1 MKKIVSAILVT
12 FILITSLGYG
22 CGGARGLTIGEQQ
35 LVESSNTFG
44 FELFKEVVGQEG
56 DKNVFILPLSVSMA
70 LGMTLNGA
78 DGDTY
83 EAMKQ
88 TLELAGL
95 TEEEINKSYESL
107 IELLRGLDPDVVFQ
121 IANSI
126 WYRQGFAARQSFLDV
141 CQQYFDAEVTG
152 LDFNDPG
159 AADTINAWV
168 DESTNGKIEEI
179 VDSPID
185 SATVMFLINAIYFK
199 GTWKYEFDE
208 QDTQSAPFYL
218 VDDSEIQCEMMQQEA
233 TLDYYENA
241 DFQAVDLPYGNG
253 KYSMTVILPA
263 EDKDIDSLIAELN
276 DSNWNEWM
284 GKLAEE
290 DVALYL
296 PKFTL
301 EYEIKLNDVLKAMGM
316 GIAFEDGQPDFTR
329 MCDPDL
335 VPEGQLFIDKVKHK
349 TYVEVNEEGTA
360 AAAVTS
366 VEMALESAGPSI
378 TTMRVDRPFIF
389 VIRESH
395 CGSILFAGKIINP
408 TA

>member
-1 MKKIVSAILVT
+1 
-12 FILITSLGYG
+12 LITPLGLS
-22 CGGARGLTIGEQQ
+22 CGGVRGLTIGEQQ

-44 FELFKEVVGQEG
+44 FKLLNEVVEQDG
-56 DKNVFILPLSVSMA
+56 DKNIFISPLSVSMA

-83 EAMKQ
+83 EAMKK

-95 TEEEINKSYESL
+95 TEEEINKSYASL
-107 IELLRGLDPDVVFQ
+107 IELLRSLDPEVIFQ

-126 WYRQGFAARQSFLDV
+126 WYRQGFPTKQSFLDI
-141 CQQYFDAEVTG
+141 CQQYFDAVVEG
-152 LDFNDPG
+152 LDFDDP
-159 AADTINAWV
+159 AAVDIINNWV
-168 DESTNGKIEEI
+168 NESTNGKIEGI
-179 VDSPID
+179 VDPPINPL
-185 SATVMFLINAIYFK
+185 TVMFLINAIYFK

-218 VDDSEIQCEMMQQEA
+218 LNGSAVQCQMMQQES
-233 TLDYYENA
+233 TLAYYKNA

-253 KYSMTVILPA
+253 KYSMTVLLPSQ
-263 EDKDIDSLIAELN
+263 DKNIDELITKLN

-284 GKLAEE
+284 GSLIEQ

-301 EYEIKLNDVLKAMGM
+301 EYDLLMNDVLKAMGM
-316 GIAFEDGQPDFTR
+316 EVAFDSGQADFTK
-329 MCDPDL
+329 MYDADQVGL
-335 VPEGQLFIDKVKHK
+335 NLYISKVRHK
-349 TYVEVNEEGTA
+349 TFIEVNEEGTE

-366 VEMALESAGPSI
+366 VEMTLESAGPSI

-389 VIRESH
+389 VIRENHS
-395 CGSILFAGKIINP
+395 GSILFAGKIVEP
-408 TA
+408 A